1 MAEAVK
7 IRAELR
13 DAGKNKGTGTR
24 VARRIR
30 KQGRIPAIV
39 YGHKQAP
46 QPISIARDSI
56 WQMLKTSTH
65 LAELQWDGGGET
77 VLVKD
82 IQWDHLGKE
91 VLHVDFARV
100 SADEDV
106 DAVVRL
112 DLKGEA
118 PGVAAGGVIEHLI
131 HSIHVVCRA
140 SAIPDSIKIDVSNL
154 QLNKAI
160 HLRELTLPEGVKAKG
175 DPEALIVH
183 VTSRVT
189 QAEPTAPAVEG
200 EAAAAGV
207 QPEVIKPE
215 RKEKEE

>member
-13 DAGKNKGTGTR
+13 DAAKNKGTGTR
-24 VARRIR
+24 VSRRIR

-46 QPISIARDSI
+46 QPISIDRGSI
-56 WQMLKTSTH
+56 WQMLKASTH
-65 LAELQWDGGGET
+65 LAELQWDGGGEI

-91 VLHVDFARV
+91 ILHVDFARV
-100 SADEDV
+100 SADESV

-112 DLKGEA
+112 DIRGEA
-118 PGVAAGGVIEHLI
+118 PGVAEGGVLEHLV
-131 HSIHVVCRA
+131 HSIHVLCPAR
-140 SAIPDSIKIDVSNL
+140 AIPDSIKVDVGDL
-154 QLNKAI
+154 HLNKAI
-160 HLRELTLPEGVKAKG
+160 HLRELALPEGVKAKG
-175 DPEALIVH
+175 DPEQLIVH
-183 VTSRVT
+183 VTSKVT
-189 QAEPTAPAVEG
+189 RAEPVEG
-200 EAAAAGV
+200 AEGATGV

-215 RKEKEE
+215 RKEKE